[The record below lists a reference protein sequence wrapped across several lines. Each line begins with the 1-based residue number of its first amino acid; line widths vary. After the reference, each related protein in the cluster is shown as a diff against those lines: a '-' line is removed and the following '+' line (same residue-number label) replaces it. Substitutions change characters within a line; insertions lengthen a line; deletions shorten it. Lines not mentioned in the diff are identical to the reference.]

1 MKKCIFLILS
11 LLSVNIFAQKN
22 DELANKQ
29 GTFEILRRTDFADA
43 KLGFTKTDNEQMM
56 KHIENLVTV
65 MRQNQV
71 LADVKG
77 FNGRARIHNISN
89 NVKSGFGVPA
99 RVSFEFSSF
108 FYNKE
113 HKLVFNTIEP
123 PEWSL
128 YINAPNAIG
137 VTSDGFDTHKGYF
150 TVPYQKETIVPGI
163 DVYNNES
170 IVIYD
175 ANRPDYWIPV
185 TVNEA
190 FSVARALA
198 NKETDEYTRNLNKE
212 FLDREWNEIPE
223 KDRDKPAFLGGGLS
237 RVSSSPDFE
246 GQSNIFPPIMKVNPA
261 YFNKS
266 LPKSAIQLITCHVV
280 QDKNYMKQKLNEC
293 YDYAKKGSGSG
304 CDLARFE
311 LSLTDN
317 KDLQNLLQL
326 IGR

>member
-11 LLSVNIFAQKN
+11 LLSINIFAQN
-22 DELANKQ
+22 SNELTEKQ

-56 KHIENLVTV
+56 KKIENLVTV
-65 MRQNQV
+65 MRKNQV
-71 LADVKG
+71 LADNKG
-77 FNGRARIHNISN
+77 FNGRARIYNISN
-89 NVKSGFGVPA
+89 IVKSGFGVPA

-113 HKLVFNTIEP
+113 HKVVFNTIEP

-137 VTSDGFDTHKGYF
+137 ITSDGFDTQKGYF
-150 TVPYQKETIVPGI
+150 TIPFQKETITPGI
-163 DVYNNES
+163 DIYGDDN

-175 ANRPDYWIPV
+175 ANRADYWIPV

-198 NKETDEYTRNLNKE
+198 NKETDDYTRNLYKE
-212 FLDREWNEIPE
+212 FLDREWSEIPE

-246 GQSNIFPPIMKVNPA
+246 GQSNIFPPIMKVNPV

-266 LPKSAIQLITCHVV
+266 LPKSAIQLITCKVN
-280 QDKNYMKQKLNEC
+280 QNSNYLKQRLNEC
-293 YDYAKKGSGSG
+293 KEYAKKGSGSG

-311 LSLTDN
+311 LSLSDN
-317 KDLQNLLQL
+317 EDLKNLLQL
-326 IGR
+326 IGK